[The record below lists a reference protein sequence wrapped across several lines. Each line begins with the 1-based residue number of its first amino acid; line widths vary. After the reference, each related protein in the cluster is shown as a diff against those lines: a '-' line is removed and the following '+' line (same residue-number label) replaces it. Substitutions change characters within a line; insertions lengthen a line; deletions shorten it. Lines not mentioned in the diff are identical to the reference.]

1 MPAFLHPLYEE
12 FSLESFQTWAKR
24 KFSGYASSEVD
35 YIARKVNEISTQSD
49 KHDILARLES
59 AIKDAREKL
68 SKATDT
74 GERTLIGDHIIVLNR
89 LKSAAEAYDPIEQA
103 KKNRQK
109 EDEEETARQAKN
121 QKDEENK
128 KSEHVVRLDA

>member
-1 MPAFLHPLYEE
+1 MPAFLQPLNEE

-35 YIARKVNEISTQSD
+35 YIARKVNDIQTQSD
-49 KHDILARLES
+49 KHDILARLET
-59 AIKDAREKL
+59 AIKEAREKL
-68 SKATDT
+68 SKTTDT
-74 GERTLIGDHIIVLNR
+74 NERTLIGDHIIVLNR

-109 EDEEETARQAKN
+109 QEEEETRRLEQNK
-121 QKDEENK
+121 KHDENA
-128 KSEHVVRLDA
+128 KSEHVVKLDV